1 MIRFEGYRSKETM
14 RYVIYNGLKFC
25 IPYGFIILIPCV
37 FIIIFCNDILFKVT
51 FSVPLALCGIMVMCI
66 PPVSV
71 KFEKKWSY
79 LQFEIDQEYYGGS
92 YRTGETEN
100 IYKVIDYGDCYNI
113 LLNRIAIGCII
124 QKNLI
129 VEGTIEEFEELFQ
142 DKIVRKLKR

>member
-14 RYVIYNGLKFC
+14 RHVMYIGLKYF
-25 IPYGFIILIPCV
+25 IPVGIIILLPCI

-92 YRTGETEN
+92 YGTGETAN
-100 IYKVIDYGDCYNI
+100 INKVIDYGDCYK
-113 LLNRIAIGCII
+113 LVRDLKTGCII
-124 QKNLI
+124 QKDLI